1 MPTTRS
7 ESAWTETLQQIG
19 QPSKQSI
26 AGDRYALY
34 PSSLNSVT
42 SVTTSR
48 PGAAAWKSCV
58 PHPRRGTLAGRP
70 ASSLR

>member
-1 MPTTRS
+1 MPTIRS

-48 PGAAAWKSCV
+48 PGAAARKSCV
-58 PHPRRGTLAGRP
+58 PSPRRGTLAGRS
-70 ASSLR
+70 ASSPL